1 MNWRWKNW
9 PLFAADT
16 RGELRTFQIIALA
29 GIAFAFLVPQ
39 KLDAIS
45 LCYFYNIT
53 GLPCP
58 GCGLTRSV
66 TRTLHLDPASAFFLN
81 PFGSPIAVGMA
92 FFAASAFVRPLAAWF
107 EARRR
112 GISYALLVGGL
123 ALLAFGVARF
133 VTLVWFPEYAF
144 GFDAVLHERRL
155 FE

>member
-1 MNWRWKNW
+1 MNWNWKTW
-9 PLFAADT
+9 PLFAGDT
-16 RGELRTFQIIALA
+16 RGELRTFQILALA
-29 GIAFAFLVPQ
+29 GIAFAFAVPQ
-39 KLDAIS
+39 NIDAIS

-81 PFGSPIAVGMA
+81 PFGSPIAFGML
-92 FFAASAFVRPLAAWF
+92 FFAASAFVRPLATWF
-107 EARRR
+107 DARRR
-112 GISYALLVGGL
+112 LISYALLWGGL
-123 ALLAFGVARF
+123 MLLIFGLARF

>member
-1 MNWRWKNW
+1 MNGKWKTL

-16 RGELRTFQIIALA
+16 RGELRTFQILALV
-29 GIAFAFLVPQ
+29 GIAIAFLVPQ
-39 KLDAIS
+39 NLDGIS

-66 TRTLHLDPASAFFLN
+66 TRTLHLDPLSAFFLN
-81 PFGSPIAVGMA
+81 PFGSPVAVGMA

-107 EARRR
+107 EVRRR
-112 GISYALLVGGL
+112 LISYALLIGGL
-123 ALLAFGVARF
+123 LLLVFGLVRF
-133 VTLVWFPEYAF
+133 AVLAWFPEYAF